1 MTTDRK
7 APGESSIHKGTD
19 GRWHGYVSMGLK
31 ENGKRDRRHVAA
43 VKRTDVVRRVRE
55 LEEQRDAGIRLAGGR
70 TMTVEQWLDH
80 WLTAIAVRRLRPKTY
95 ENYSCNVR
103 RHLVRLLGHHRLDRL
118 QPEHVEAAW
127 GQLSAEGLSPATVLL
142 NHRILSRA
150 LTVAMQRGRVARN
163 VATLVD
169 APSVTRKE
177 VQPLTALEARS
188 ILEAAKDLL
197 NGARWSVA
205 LALGLRQG
213 EALGLLWDAVD
224 LDGGTLTVRRALQ
237 RRAYRHGCGGTCGKQ
252 RAADCPKRS
261 GGGLVLVEPKS
272 RAGRRTVKLPD
283 QLRDALR
290 VHRVRQAEQR
300 LAAAN
305 VWEDGGFVF
314 CQPNGRP
321 IDARRDWRDWKEM
334 LQAAGVRDA
343 RLHDARHTAA
353 TLLLAQRVPARVVME
368 ILGHSQISLTLG
380 TYSHVVPELAQDAAD
395 RMGEALWG

>member
-1 MTTDRK
+1 MAADRRSS
-7 APGESSIHKGTD
+7 GESSIHKGAD

-31 ENGKRDRRHVAA
+31 ESGRRDRRHVAA
-43 VKRTDVVRRVRE
+43 VKRADVVRRVRE
-55 LEEQRDAGIRLAGGR
+55 LEEQRDAGVRLAGGR

-169 APSVTRKE
+169 APSAVREE
-177 VQPLTALEARS
+177 VQPLTAPEAKA
-188 ILEAAKDLL
+188 LLQAARDMP
-197 NGARWSVA
+197 NAARWSVA

-224 LDGGTLTVRRALQ
+224 LDAGTLTVRRALQ
-237 RRAYRHGCGGTCGKQ
+237 RQAGK
-252 RAADCPKRS
+252 
-261 GGGLVLVEPKS
+261 GLVLVEPKS
-272 RAGRRTVKLPD
+272 RAGRRTIKLPD
-283 QLRDALR
+283 ALRDALR
-290 VHRVRQAEQR
+290 SHRTWQVERR
-300 LAAAN
+300 LAAGN
-305 VWEDGGFVF
+305 LWEDAGYVF

-321 IDARRDWRDWKEM
+321 IDARRDWLAWKA
-334 LQAAGVRDA
+334 LLRSAGVRDA

-353 TLLLAQRVPARVVME
+353 TLLLQQGVPARVAMQV
-368 ILGHSQISLTLG
+368 LGHSQISLTLG
-380 TYSHVVPELAQDAAD
+380 TYSHVVPELAQEAAD
-395 RMGEALWG
+395 RMGDALWG